1 MRSVLGAVL
10 AASLLVTGAIAQPLQ
25 PGHPAG
31 VRKARLDS
39 TSEVEMISVGAA
51 IMVGVGILASGQS
64 SVVNSLQIGSQP
76 VVVPPVNTTTST
88 ASTG

>member
-10 AASLLVTGAIAQPLQ
+10 AASLLVTGAFAQPLQ
-25 PGHPAG
+25 PGRPAG
-31 VRKARLDS
+31 VKKARLDP
-39 TSEVEMISVGAA
+39 TYEVEMIGTGAA
-51 IMVGVGILASGQS
+51 IMVAVGILASGQS
-64 SVVNSLQIGSQP
+64 SVVNSLQINSQP

>member
-10 AASLLVTGAIAQPLQ
+10 AASLLATGAIAQPLQ
-25 PGHPAG
+25 QGHPAG

-39 TSEVEMISVGAA
+39 TYEIEMIGVGAA

-64 SVVNSLQIGSQP
+64 SVVNSQQIGSQP
-76 VVVPPVNTTTST
+76 VVVPPVNTTST